1 MLHVIIIGYVSTGCN
16 YLFILSIIYSG
27 SVLAQKST
35 KQFYD
40 WGDGMSEFR
49 QGWGTIRFTLAEY
62 MKAHGISKSQLAKR
76 ADLQYTQMLT
86 YYNNTVQRPDVG
98 VLCRICYV
106 LNCGVSDILHYD
118 PPED

>member
-1 MLHVIIIGYVSTGCN
+1 
-16 YLFILSIIYSG
+16 
-27 SVLAQKST
+27 
-35 KQFYD
+35 
-40 WGDGMSEFR
+40 MSEFR

-76 ADLQYTQMLT
+76 ADLKRADLQYTQMLT

-98 VLCRICYV
+98 ALCRICYV

>member
-16 YLFILSIIYSG
+16 YLFILSLIYSG

-49 QGWGTIRFTLAEY
+49 QGWGAIRFTLAEY

-76 ADLQYTQMLT
+76 ADLQYTQMLP

>member
-1 MLHVIIIGYVSTGCN
+1 
-16 YLFILSIIYSG
+16 
-27 SVLAQKST
+27 
-35 KQFYD
+35 
-40 WGDGMSEFR
+40 MSEFR

-86 YYNNTVQRPDVG
+86 YYNNTVQWPDVG

>member
-1 MLHVIIIGYVSTGCN
+1 
-16 YLFILSIIYSG
+16 
-27 SVLAQKST
+27 
-35 KQFYD
+35 
-40 WGDGMSEFR
+40 MSEVR

-86 YYNNTVQRPDVG
+86 YYNNTVQRPYVG